1 MGLMN
6 KLGQAAKGPGQFL
19 QKYEEDYVTLNT
31 ADKQVVLKPKIVS
44 FLCQKATDKLEKLI
58 NLEPDPSEGLIAT
71 VIHDKVTVKI
81 KFTPEQLTIKGD
93 VVEGKLRLLEDPQ
106 FETDSLIYRS
116 LIAGWKVFLGGYIP
130 NDKLPESVKIEGKNI
145 FYSFPKSQLKLV
157 NLLFSSIENGSCL
170 DLDLLAGEFITTA
183 NVAINWSDLNMQE
196 LIKMLKI

>member
-1 MGLMN
+1 MGLIN
-6 KLGQAAKGPGQFL
+6 RLGQVAKGSL
-19 QKYEEDYVTLNT
+19 QKYAEDYVTLNT
-31 ADKQVVLKPKIVS
+31 SDKQVILRPKIVS
-44 FLCQKATDKLEKLI
+44 FLCQKATDKVEKLT

-71 VIHDKVTVKI
+71 VIRDKVNVKI

-130 NDKLPESVKIEGKNI
+130 NDKLPEGVKIEGKNI

-157 NLLFSSIENGSCL
+157 NLLFSSIEDGSCL
-170 DLDLLAGEFITTA
+170 DLYLLKGELIATA
-183 NVAINWSDLNMQE
+183 NVAINWSDLNMQD
-196 LIKMLKI
+196 LIKMLKPI